1 MIIKRTKRVS
11 SRLISQIAH
20 QTEPAAIL
28 RLKDLLRDVSHLS
41 DSLSKAT
48 KADYLVNILL
58 VTIDIQS
65 DTFKKDPSFL
75 RELSYSLGSLES
87 GLSLTLLME
96 KMYDMLNSH
105 NLRAKIM
112 VADLLVDFLYL
123 RKLEERVL
131 HKPI

>member
-11 SRLISQIAH
+11 TRLTSQIAT
-20 QTEPAAIL
+20 QIEYTAIIRL
-28 RLKDLLRDVSHLS
+28 RDILKDVSHLS

-65 DTFKKDPSFL
+65 DSFKKDPNFL
-75 RELSYSLGSLES
+75 RELSYALGSLES

-123 RKLEERVL
+123 RKLEERML
-131 HKPI
+131 HN